1 MLDLDQF
8 KDSAFYDKPFAIV
21 FIHRKLCIIQAWFFI
36 SPAGAGSQSLYRSDY
51 VATV

>member
-8 KDSAFYDKPFAIV
+8 KDSAYDKPFAVV
-21 FIHRKLCIIQAWFFI
+21 FIHRMLYIIQAWFFI